1 MGVPSQPKEAIV
13 EALMPES
20 VRGVGA
26 EAVEREKGGFRDAV
40 FFGGAS
46 YCFRGFEGVYMGG
59 VTESKNY
66 YSISL

>member
-1 MGVPSQPKEAIV
+1 MWERKPW
-13 EALMPES
+13 
-20 VRGVGA
+20 RVG
-26 EAVEREKGGFRDAV
+26 KGGFRDAD
-40 FFGGAS
+40 FLGGAS